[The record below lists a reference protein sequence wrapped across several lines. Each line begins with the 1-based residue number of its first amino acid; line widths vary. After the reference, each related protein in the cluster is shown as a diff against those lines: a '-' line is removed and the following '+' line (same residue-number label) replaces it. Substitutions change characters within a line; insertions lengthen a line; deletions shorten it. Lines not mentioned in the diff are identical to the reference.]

1 MESPKHSDEIDGN
14 QKALYRIGSVAAIIV
29 VALTAAEI
37 VGFIIYPP
45 PDTVEEWL
53 LLFQRNRILGLFDFW
68 GLELPMYAM
77 FILVFLALSDA
88 LEGVRQSQM
97 RIAVALVLV
106 GATVFFATNNPL
118 TMLVLSDQH
127 AAATSEAQ
135 RSAILAAGHAVLA
148 NTNQRAIGG
157 FNIALF
163 LVSVAGLIV
172 SAAMLRSNAFSKA
185 TAIVGLVAFGFSLAD
200 YLRQA
205 LTSAVAIALLV
216 ILPGAVFL
224 VIWFSLV
231 GRRLFQLAKG
241 QSAMGNADGAAAN
254 NNRP

>member
-1 MESPKHSDEIDGN
+1 MESQKKSDEIDGN
-14 QKALYRIGSVAAIIV
+14 QKTLYRIGGVAALFV

-45 PDTVEEWL
+45 PDTVEGWF
-53 LLFQRNRILGLFDFW
+53 LLFQRNRIIALLDFW

-77 FILVFLALSDA
+77 FILVFLALYRA
-88 LEGVRQSQM
+88 LKQDRKSYVQ
-97 RIAVALVLV
+97 IALVLVLV
-106 GATVFFATNNPL
+106 GAGVFFATNNPF

-127 AAATSEAQ
+127 AAATTEAQ

-148 NTNQRAIGG
+148 NTNQRAVGG
-157 FNIALF
+157 FNIGLF

-172 SAAMLRSNAFSKA
+172 SAAMLRSSTFCRA
-185 TAIVGLVAFGFSLAD
+185 TALVGLVAFGFSLAD

-205 LTSAVAIALLV
+205 LTSAVAVALLV

-231 GRRLFQLAKG
+231 GWRLFELAKG